1 MQLRKNLL
9 TLKKKKKAKNTG
21 AERLFFFFFVFLL
34 HFTRQNMLQVSAT
47 SIAGMGVFL
56 TERILQYRLVR
67 FINYNS

>member
-21 AERLFFFFFVFLL
+21 AERLFFFFVFLL